1 MPSVERSSTMPKT
14 TPRTKH
20 VLVMAYFRSTGVGSQ
35 ARVDGVLTD
44 YVAKHGFR
52 RAKRAA

>member
-1 MPSVERSSTMPKT
+1 MPKT

-20 VLVMAYFRSTGVGSQ
+20 VLAMAYFRSTGVGSQ
-35 ARVDGVLTD
+35 ARMDGVLRD
-44 YVAKHGFR
+44 YVARHGSR